1 MDDPRRARGSA
12 RCRGSAWY
20 QGGAAERGSVTAEFA
35 VALPAV
41 VLVLVAVLLVA
52 MAGTA
57 QLQTTDAA
65 RAGARAAAAG
75 ETDEQVAEIARHVGG
90 ADLAVTILRA
100 EPWVTVRVQRPVSGG
115 WFTGGLTATGEATA
129 WLERSISPPFSS
141 LSSPSSSSP
150 PGGAR

>member
-1 MDDPRRARGSA
+1 MDHPRRARGSA
-12 RCRGSAWY
+12 RCRGAAWYRGSPWY
-20 QGGAAERGSVTAEFA
+20 QGEAGDRGSVTAEFA

-75 ETDEQVAEIARHVGG
+75 ETDEQVASIVRHVGG
-90 ADLAVTILRA
+90 TGLAVAIVRA
-100 EPWVTVRVQRPVSGG
+100 EPWVTVRVHQPVAGG
-115 WFTGGLTATGEATA
+115 WFAGGLTATGEATA
-129 WLERSISPPFSS
+129 WLETSISSV
-141 LSSPSSSSP
+141 SSS